1 MHLLSTS
8 APSAHLWHRVGV
20 GIDTSVCKTCP
31 VRDTNICAALNDHE
45 ISALEK
51 IAKRHAFRQ
60 RDLLMEEEASA
71 DFVYNIIAGSVL
83 LSKLL
88 ADGRRQVV
96 GIAITGDFL
105 GLSFFEKNAFTAT
118 ALGEVTVCRYPRPSF
133 EALVD
138 RSPTLLKRLHSTTGH
153 ELGLAQEHMMLLG
166 RRSAE
171 EKLACFLIGL
181 RDRWAKLQGPRVR
194 IDLPMTRQDI
204 ADYLGLTVETVSR
217 NLTRLSK
224 ERLIAIIPD
233 GVRILDAGRLARVA
247 GLSG

>member
-1 MHLLSTS
+1 MHLLSAS
-8 APSAHLWHRVGV
+8 APSARLWSRAALG
-20 GIDTSVCKTCP
+20 TTPSVCSTCP
-31 VRDTNICAALNDHE
+31 VHDTNICAALGDDE
-45 ISALEK
+45 LRELEQ
-51 IAKRHAFRQ
+51 IARRHSFKQ
-60 RDLLMEEEASA
+60 RDLLMEEDAPA

-88 ADGRRQVV
+88 PDGRRQVV

-105 GLSFFEKNAFTAT
+105 GLSFSERNAFTAT
-118 ALGEVTVCRYPRPSF
+118 ALGAVTVCRYPRAPF
-133 EALVD
+133 EAVVD

-217 NLTRLSK
+217 NLTRLSREK
-224 ERLIAIIPD
+224 LIAIIPD
-233 GVRILDAGRLARVA
+233 GVRILDPGRLTRVA
-247 GLSG
+247 GLQE